1 MRPDRF
7 HSVDSEHLKN
17 YLNGCV
23 TSAGDSAMYLEDD
36 DIHIAVIHDSS
47 GFNPTAA
54 IAVSESNTQEAL
66 EEAFDHLKD
75 FLIENY
81 ACHVRELQKEHGD
94 EWEAV
99 LTEPF
104 DGMTWTLSPH
114 VAAGPIS
121 DDRFAHR
128 HVSIYPAR

>member
-1 MRPDRF
+1 MEKRRTTTMPERF
-7 HSVDSEHLKN
+7 HSVDAEHLKS

-36 DIHIAVIHDSS
+36 DIYIAVIHDSS

-66 EEAFDHLKD
+66 EEAYDCLKD

-94 EWEAV
+94 EWR
-99 LTEPF
+99 TYQRRPF
-104 DGMTWTLSPH
+104 RPPTRLHIPGQI
-114 VAAGPIS
+114 VI
-121 DDRFAHR
+121 
-128 HVSIYPAR
+128 I